1 MTSLPSST
9 RSRRQCKNDWLSFY
23 LLMSPFI
30 ALTSTSLSGVLLFH
44 SLRIHSSITPTPT
57 SPNLESTT
65 PTPTDLH
72 LQHPPAPLEPVLQ
85 SDRPG
90 IKLTTTEFYQL
101 ITLSILEAP
110 TLKGRLDVIQS
121 VFNRLNTP
129 QVDLGNYGTNI
140 TEVVFAEGQYEPYF
154 HLSPNAIVDFDSA
167 VTLLARHG
175 YTHRQ
180 AKTALAEV
188 TTALQDPQ
196 QVTNARNHVGGR
208 TAFKGIS
215 QYPHR
220 VPSEDPLRAKGENF
234 FHIDANQTYEQLTEL
249 AKLGPETVEL
259 AESTSSCLMPD
270 HIRIS
275 PARFLHRGRIKE
287 TCEFYTR
294 TGA

>member
-1 MTSLPSST
+1 MTSLPPSI
-9 RSRRQCKNDWLSFY
+9 RPRQQRKNDWLSFY
-23 LLMSPFI
+23 LLLSPFI
-30 ALTSTSLSGVLLFH
+30 ALVSTSLSGALLLH
-44 SLRIHSSITPTPT
+44 SLRIHPSVTPTPT
-57 SPNLESTT
+57 APNLKSAT
-65 PTPTDLH
+65 
-72 LQHPPAPLEPVLQ
+72 PAPTETVFQ
-85 SDRPG
+85 GDRPG
-90 IKLTTTEFYQL
+90 ITLIATEFYQL

-121 VFNRLNTP
+121 IFNRLNAP
-129 QVDLGNYGTNI
+129 QVGLGYYGNNI

-167 VTLLARHG
+167 VTLLTRHG

-180 AKTALAEV
+180 AKTALEKV

-196 QVTNARNHVGGR
+196 QVTNARTHVGGR

-249 AKLGPETVEL
+249 AKLGPQTVEL
-259 AESTSSCLMPD
+259 AE
-270 HIRIS
+270 
-275 PARFLHRGRIKE
+275 
-287 TCEFYTR
+287 
-294 TGA
+294 